1 MARPRADVCVRRLR
15 AACAGLP
22 EVEERAGGED
32 GRHIAFIVRKRNFA
46 YFTDDHHG
54 DGRLA
59 LTVRVV
65 PGEQGALVAS
75 DQERYFVPP
84 YLGPRGWVGLRL
96 DVGTVDWDE
105 ARELLVE
112 SYCLCAP
119 KRLAAAVTP

>member
-22 EVEERAGGED
+22 EVEERTGGEH
-32 GRHIAFIVRKRNFA
+32 GRHIAFIVRKRTFG

-54 DGRLA
+54 DGRLC
-59 LTVRVV
+59 LLVKVS
-65 PGEQGALVAS
+65 PGEQSALVAS
-75 DQERYFVPP
+75 DAERYFVPP
-84 YLGPRGWVGLRL
+84 YLGHRGWVGFRL
-96 DVGTVDWDE
+96 DVGAVDWDE

-119 KRLAAAVTP
+119 KKLAAAVTP